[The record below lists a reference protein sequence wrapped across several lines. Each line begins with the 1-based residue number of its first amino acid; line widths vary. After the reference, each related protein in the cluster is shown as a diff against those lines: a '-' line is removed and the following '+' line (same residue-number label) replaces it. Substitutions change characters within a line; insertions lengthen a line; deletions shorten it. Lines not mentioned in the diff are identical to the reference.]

1 MHADLVDLFCRVQ
14 LQDVGEA
21 AKVPHISISVH
32 DDPRDL
38 KQMEEDE
45 EEMERANQEVL
56 QMQQR
61 MLEGACTPSILF
73 RSRTQRD

>member
-1 MHADLVDLFCRVQ
+1 
-14 LQDVGEA
+14 
-21 AKVPHISISVH
+21 
-32 DDPRDL
+32 
-38 KQMEEDE
+38 MEEDE